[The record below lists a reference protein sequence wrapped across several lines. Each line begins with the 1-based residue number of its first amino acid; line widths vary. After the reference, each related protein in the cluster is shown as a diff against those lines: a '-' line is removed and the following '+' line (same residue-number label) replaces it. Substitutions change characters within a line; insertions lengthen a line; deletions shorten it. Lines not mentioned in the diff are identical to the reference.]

1 MSHRLFRPLR
11 QGGQGVRWRYP
22 ENYTRPLVAAKH
34 SAFPPPLH
42 HASSQSDNSKLRNPR
57 APRADFQRC
66 FPDSDFFPDSGPP
79 GLELPPWS
87 HCANFPAADPVQ
99 KNLPMLPA
107 WLQLELP
114 VYFPRSQAAWAR
126 ENGAKVAESRAQP
139 RFDVRYGS
147 RDRERGVKFRSSNS
161 GGGGH
166 SGLIHWMTSA
176 HPALSASCCR

>member
-1 MSHRLFRPLR
+1 MVDDVEELMRLNVASTLPPPSSGGPGGSGGDIQRITLGPSWPLSI
-11 QGGQGVRWRYP
+11 P
-22 ENYTRPLVAAKH
+22 H
-34 SAFPPPLH
+34 SPPLH

-166 SGLIHWMTSA
+166 SGLIH
-176 HPALSASCCR
+176 